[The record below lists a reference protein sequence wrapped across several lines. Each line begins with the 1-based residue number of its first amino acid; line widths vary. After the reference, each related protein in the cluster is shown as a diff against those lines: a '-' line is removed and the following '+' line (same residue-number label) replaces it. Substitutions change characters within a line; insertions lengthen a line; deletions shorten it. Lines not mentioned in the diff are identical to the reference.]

1 MFYRMDLFFIAA
13 FGAALLIALYKFRE
27 PAAR

>member
-1 MFYRMDLFFIAA
+1 MDLFFIAA